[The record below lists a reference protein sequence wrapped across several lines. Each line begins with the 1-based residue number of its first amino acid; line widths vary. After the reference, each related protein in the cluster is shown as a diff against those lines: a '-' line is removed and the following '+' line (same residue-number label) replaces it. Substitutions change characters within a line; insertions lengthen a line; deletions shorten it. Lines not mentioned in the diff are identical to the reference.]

1 MNLQEKLNRINEEI
15 EAGLKLKSADRLRNL
30 INEYPNELSIWE
42 RLAELYY
49 ESGFL
54 DAAGRYWILTEPTD
68 ERIKVAV
75 DIYLNSVNHSGTQ
88 ILQDITFRGNKD
100 ELPEY
105 ARNKLAEFE
114 ADSKMKSSY
123 VPTFKPK
130 QDKNKRKDSKHQET
144 IRDKLTKW
152 GIIAILISIIVFTLI
167 GFGTTISWI
176 F

>member
-1 MNLQEKLNRINEEI
+1 MNLEEKLDKINAEI

-30 INEYPNELSIWE
+30 INEYPNELHIWE

-68 ERIKVAV
+68 SRIKKATE
-75 DIYLNSVNHSGTQ
+75 IYLDSVNHSGTQ
-88 ILQDITFRGNKD
+88 ILQDITFRGDKSA
-100 ELPEY
+100 LPDY
-105 ARNKLAEFE
+105 ARKKLDEFE
-114 ADSKMKSSY
+114 IDSKLKSKY

-130 QDKNKRKDSKHQET
+130 QSKKGHQNSKYKET
-144 IRDKLTKW
+144 LQSKLIGW
-152 GIIAILISIIVFTLI
+152 AIGAILILIILLTII
-167 GFGTTISWI
+167 GFITVIRWL

>member
-1 MNLQEKLNRINEEI
+1 MNLQEKLNQINEEI

-54 DAAGRYWILTEPTD
+54 DAAGRYWVLTEPTE
-68 ERIKVAV
+68 ERIKKAV
-75 DIYLNSVNHSGTQ
+75 EIYLNSINHSGTQ
-88 ILQDITFRGNKD
+88 VLQDITFRGDKD
-100 ELPEY
+100 ELSDY
-105 ARNKLAEFE
+105 ARKKLSEFE
-114 ADSKMKSSY
+114 TDSKTKSNY

-130 QDKNKRKDSKHQET
+130 QDKSERKNSKHQET
-144 IRDKLTKW
+144 TKDKLTKW
-152 GIIAILISIIVFTLI
+152 GIIAILISIVVFTII
-167 GFGTTISWI
+167 GFATAISWI